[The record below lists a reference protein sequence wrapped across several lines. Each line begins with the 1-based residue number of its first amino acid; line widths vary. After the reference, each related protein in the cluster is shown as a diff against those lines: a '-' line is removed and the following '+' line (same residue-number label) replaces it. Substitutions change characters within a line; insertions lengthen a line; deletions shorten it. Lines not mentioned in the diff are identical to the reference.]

1 MKKTPLLLALFLVVL
16 CLYSNAQPI
25 RAYVSSGGIVSQIEG
40 DELKGFSHFG
50 FIGGVGAS
58 MELNRRG
65 SVVLAVE
72 TNFAQRGVFNRSGD
86 PYNIDMTLN
95 YVDIP
100 VSVYYHDLRGG
111 MYVGGGLAYGRLVGQ
126 PSGVI
131 KYNPNYFIPDTTNM
145 DFLRNDISIHLEFKF
160 VIWKALLMSFRYQA
174 SIMPIKKN
182 WAFEGYHDV
191 MSNVRTTEYNDCY
204 NQSVS
209 VRLSW
214 VFGSNEGDRMRRK
227 TRR

>member
-1 MKKTPLLLALFLVVL
+1 MKKIHLLLALFLYVSV
-16 CLYSNAQPI
+16 CSIAQPI
-25 RAYVSSGGIVSQIEG
+25 RAYVSSGAIVSQIEG
-40 DELKGFSHFG
+40 DELKGFSHLG
-50 FIGGVGAS
+50 VIGGVGAS

-65 SVVLAVE
+65 SVVLGVE
-72 TNFAQRGVFNRSGD
+72 TNFAQRGAFNRTGD

-111 MYVGGGLAYGRLVGQ
+111 MYVGGGLVYGRLVGQ
-126 PSGVI
+126 PTGVI
-131 KYNPNYFIPDTTNM
+131 KFNPNYFIPDSSNM
-145 DFLRNDISIHLEFKF
+145 DFLRNDVSLHVEFKF

-174 SIMPIKKN
+174 SILPIKKN

-191 MSNVRTTEYNDCY
+191 LSNVWSTEFNDCFS
-204 NQSVS
+204 QSVS

-227 TRR
+227 KK